1 MTVDCWYP
9 SLMKETIS
17 HFFKNGIHITFLSSG
32 VYKKQIS
39 EIVFVFKSV
48 TAPPPSSTL
57 FSFQFSYFVFFPC
70 LFFFFFCLFFLC
82 WAFPRALF
90 WWEKFL
96 AKLLGCSRVSLKKV
110 QVYR

>member
-9 SLMKETIS
+9 SLMKGTIS

-39 EIVFVFKSV
+39 EIVFVFKSD
-48 TAPPPSSTL
+48 TAAPPSSTL

-70 LFFFFFCLFFLC
+70 FFFFLLFVFS
-82 WAFPRALF
+82 
-90 WWEKFL
+90 
-96 AKLLGCSRVSLKKV
+96 LLGIS
-110 QVYR
+110 